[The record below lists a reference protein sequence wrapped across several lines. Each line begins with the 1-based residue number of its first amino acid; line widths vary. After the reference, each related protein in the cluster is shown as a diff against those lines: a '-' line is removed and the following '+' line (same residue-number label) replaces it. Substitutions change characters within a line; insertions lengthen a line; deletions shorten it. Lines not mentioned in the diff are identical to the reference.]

1 MLISTKPGEMINARN
16 NLKCI
21 LKNGILIW
29 IINNISASHEGL
41 NLTEILLQTSKTK
54 FYKHQPKK
62 LSRFELS
69 KKRKKG
75 KKEKNHKISKN

>member
-1 MLISTKPGEMINARN
+1 MSVEPDYLGVIFTVVGFIN
-16 NLKCI
+16 K
-21 LKNGILIW
+21 
-29 IINNISASHEGL
+29 
-41 NLTEILLQTSKTK
+41 TSKTK

-75 KKEKNHKISKN
+75 KKEKKS